1 MAQAISFICSFCHE
15 RIEDCDSPVLV
26 YVVASIAPM
35 HPQVLEGRA
44 DVTDLPL
51 PEKIREILLKPRQRR
66 EYCAGCFAREFSQPL
81 LDVEGV
87 EVASPE
93 EAKDFL
99 DGAKDRPALLGSE
112 VIEPPP
118 PPSVEGL

>member
-1 MAQAISFICSFCHE
+1 MAQAISFICSVCHE
-15 RIEDCDSPVLV
+15 RIEDCLSPVLV

-35 HPQVLEGRA
+35 HPQVLEGPA

-66 EYCAGCFAREFSQPL
+66 DYCVGCFAREFSRPL
-81 LDVEGV
+81 FDVEGV

-99 DGAKDRPALLGSE
+99 DGVKERPALLTVDEMSD
-112 VIEPPP
+112 EPTR
-118 PPSVEGL
+118 